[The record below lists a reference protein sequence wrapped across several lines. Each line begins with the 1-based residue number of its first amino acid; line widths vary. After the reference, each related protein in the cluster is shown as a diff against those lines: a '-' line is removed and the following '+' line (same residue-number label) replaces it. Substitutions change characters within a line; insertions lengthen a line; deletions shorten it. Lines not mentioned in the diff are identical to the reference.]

1 MSGAAQSFYGR
12 WARLYDVVARDIPG
26 VAGVRRR
33 AAAALELDRGDT
45 VVEMG
50 CGTGANL
57 GYLREQVGPEGT
69 VVGVDFTRPML
80 ERARRHAAR
89 EGWAN
94 VHIVHG
100 DATRAPVR
108 EADGLLATFVV
119 GMLDDQYARVDEW
132 CDLVRG
138 GNLVLVDAAP
148 SQRPYGPLVNL
159 PFRAFVLLSTPPT
172 FKFRYDRDL
181 LGGLEA
187 AATDA
192 RDALRDR
199 STAITD
205 SEHLLGFVRVTGGR
219 VAEK

>member
-69 VVGVDFTRPML
+69 VVGVDFTRQML
-80 ERARRHAAR
+80 ARARRFVAR
-89 EGWAN
+89 EGWDN
-94 VHIVHG
+94 VHLVYG
-100 DATRAPVR
+100 DATRPPLR
-108 EADGLLATFVV
+108 EVDGVLATFVL

-132 CDLVRG
+132 CDLAAG
-138 GNLVLVDAAP
+138 GNVVLVDAAP
-148 SQRPYGPLVNL
+148 SKRPYGPLVNL
-159 PFRAFVLLSTPPT
+159 SFRAFVVLSTPPT
-172 FKFRYDRDL
+172 TQLRYDRDL

-192 RDALRDR
+192 REALRDR

-219 VAEK
+219 IAEE